1 MHKRHLGRTI
11 LARCAD
17 ACAAVVALSCA
28 WPCVAI
34 AEIAAIA
41 NAETIA
47 EHAIAQQ
54 GFAIALASNVLQSH
68 LLFVSGVTDSG
79 PDWDGTCYAL
89 SNDVHSG
96 GTKATAPPPAPGHVY
111 PALVHVEIFYDG
123 NCTARYMVADVA
135 LTEVDTPTATTY
147 SINNLLI
154 QYYAVDG
161 VTPLASLTTTASVTL
176 NNDQS
181 IALHGLGQLQGAAG
195 SNVAASLG
203 LVCGAESG
211 AQALSC
217 SGGIVQTFASLG
229 ITLGSVS
236 PLTLS
241 GNDIDASL
249 DFSSTI
255 PASFSSGAPGSLSL
269 GYTDATD
276 QALKITGGSAYGS
289 DEITGHVAEFSLLP
303 PPPTSWT
310 ANDPGHDL
318 HFSISVLDA
327 TTRSLDVAITRIS
340 NHAAR
345 ASGHVDQS
353 GSGTITF
360 SDGSSAEVRSWVI
373 GDGSEEIFRNGFEA
387 N

>member
-1 MHKRHLGRTI
+1 MRMGHLDRTCI
-11 LARCAD
+11 AHWARRS
-17 ACAAVVALSCA
+17 AVAIVLFSA
-28 WPCVAI
+28 WPCLAI
-34 AEIAAIA
+34 ADTAGIA
-41 NAETIA
+41 NVDTIA

-123 NCTARYMVADVA
+123 NCAARYMVADVA

-147 SINNLLI
+147 SVSNLLI

-211 AQALSC
+211 AQTLSC
-217 SGGIVQTFASLG
+217 AGGIVQTFASLG
-229 ITLGSVS
+229 ISLGSVS

-241 GNDIDASL
+241 GNDNDASL
-249 DFSSTI
+249 DFASTI
-255 PASFSSGAPGSLSL
+255 AASFSSGAPGSLSL

-276 QALKITGGSAYGS
+276 QALKIMGGSAYGS
-289 DEITGHVAEFSLLP
+289 DLVNGHVAEFSLLP

-310 ANDPGHDL
+310 ANDPAHDL
-318 HFSISVLDA
+318 HFSIAVLD
-327 TTRSLDVAITRIS
+327 
-340 NHAAR
+340 
-345 ASGHVDQS
+345 
-353 GSGTITF
+353 
-360 SDGSSAEVRSWVI
+360 
-373 GDGSEEIFRNGFEA
+373 
-387 N
+387 